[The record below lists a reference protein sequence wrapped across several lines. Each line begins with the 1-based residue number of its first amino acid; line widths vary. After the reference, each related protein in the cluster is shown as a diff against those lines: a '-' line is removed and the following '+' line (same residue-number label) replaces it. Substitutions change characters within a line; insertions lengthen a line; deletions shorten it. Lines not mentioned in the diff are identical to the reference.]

1 MQWIRREEKITD
13 TMRKSKKIDA
23 HTQVIRM
30 DYRRDGS
37 PERNRELILLL
48 FDQEDGS
55 NRSPPFFV
63 P

>member
-13 TMRKSKKIDA
+13 TMWKSKKIDTY
-23 HTQVIRM
+23 TQVIRM

-48 FDQEDGS
+48 FDQKDGS
-55 NRSPPFFV
+55 NRSPPFLV

>member
-13 TMRKSKKIDA
+13 IMRKSKKIDA
-23 HTQVIRM
+23 YTQVIRM

-48 FDQEDGS
+48 FDQKDGS